1 MACELC
7 GRMSCTRSFHTL
19 EEQNQFDSYAD
30 EVKERM
36 KEVLKYKINRLQD
49 KGKDMEYYL
58 VDISEVI
65 DIIDNYY

>member
-7 GRMSCTRSFHTL
+7 GKISCTRSFHTL
-19 EEQNQFDSYAD
+19 EEQNQFDNYAD
-30 EVKERM
+30 KVKERM
-36 KEVLKYKINRLQD
+36 KEILKYKINNLQD
-49 KGKDMEYYL
+49 KGEDSVYYL